1 MSYDILLWP
10 LHVESTA
17 TRVVCIKFLFLIFR
31 LFYKQRIFLMVVDKL
46 VAGYRSASS
55 QAIQFNFIRALSSQL
70 KHVPSEILFMK
81 IDSVS
86 YLYCRGYCYKTLWKA
101 FFQVN
106 DMILLQYIQFTGSSF
121 VGGKPEMQFFLQRP
135 AFLVECSHGD
145 DAVRGHKA

>member
-1 MSYDILLWP
+1 
-10 LHVESTA
+10 
-17 TRVVCIKFLFLIFR
+17 
-31 LFYKQRIFLMVVDKL
+31 MVVDKL

-106 DMILLQYIQFTGSSF
+106 DMILLQYITIHR
-121 VGGKPEMQFFLQRP
+121 FFLCWWQ
-135 AFLVECSHGD
+135 A
-145 DAVRGHKA
+145 

>member
-1 MSYDILLWP
+1 MTLHYKPGLALASSRGIEYNSFCMS
-10 LHVESTA
+10 
-17 TRVVCIKFLFLIFR
+17 VVFSFFR

-86 YLYCRGYCYKTLWKA
+86 YEYHRSYCCE
-101 FFQVN
+101 
-106 DMILLQYIQFTGSSF
+106 MIQLRSLHYNYWIFTFTGSSF
-121 VGGKPEMQFFLQRP
+121 VGGKPEMQFFQQRA
-135 AFLVECSHGD
+135 AFLVECSE
-145 DAVRGHKA
+145 